1 MKTLYLSTNEKKAD
15 EVKDFMLDYM
25 WSQVQIK
32 YTDENCY
39 LILEDETRID
49 NPTQIIQALKAKDL
63 PTKIKTATIAAK
75 KAYNQFKSQGFIRAS
90 EELVAERRSICNSC
104 PYSKTKLFTQ
114 VCTECG
120 CHIKTKTLLISE
132 SCPLNKW

>member
-39 LILEDETRID
+39 LILEDETRIEKQNSYD
-49 NPTQIIQALKAKDL
+49 DSNDKKNYFVGFSIHSFYVAK
-63 PTKIKTATIAAK
+63 
-75 KAYNQFKSQGFIRAS
+75 
-90 EELVAERRSICNSC
+90 
-104 PYSKTKLFTQ
+104 
-114 VCTECG
+114 
-120 CHIKTKTLLISE
+120 
-132 SCPLNKW
+132 